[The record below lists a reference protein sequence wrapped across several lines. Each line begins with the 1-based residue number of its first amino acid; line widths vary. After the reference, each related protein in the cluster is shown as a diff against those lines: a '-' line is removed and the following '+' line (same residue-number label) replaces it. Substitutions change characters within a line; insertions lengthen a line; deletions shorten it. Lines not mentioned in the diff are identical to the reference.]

1 MSFIREIIGGIT
13 DALER
18 GRLLRRDLER
28 LTTQNAELAEQV
40 SRLVG
45 GSALAPGLTVDPP
58 IMRLR
63 VSAFVDDHWLAQSMC
78 IEPPEEGELYG
89 RWVGDGDDLPHYRVE
104 PEPWAGNL
112 FAGCRCLGIHAY
124 SLDEDETI
132 QAVYRIIAGE
142 SMGMY
147 GVITGAPEGGLYPW
161 VQLGVN
167 PTQAHGGMAL
177 PTAAAAYDPEI
188 GERAVI
194 PVDTVVHVYWTGSA
208 WRIGAAEEALSE
220 PCVEETE

>member
-1 MSFIREIIGGIT
+1 MSFLREIIGGIT

-18 GRLLRRDLER
+18 GRSLRRDLER
-28 LTTQNAELAEQV
+28 LAAQNAELAVQV
-40 SRLVG
+40 SRLAG
-45 GSALAPGLTVDPP
+45 GSALVPGLTVDPP
-58 IMRLR
+58 ITRLR
-63 VSAFVDDHWLAQSMC
+63 VSAFVDDHWLAQSMY
-78 IEPPEEGELYG
+78 IAPPEEAELFG

-112 FAGCRCLGIHAY
+112 FVGCRCLGIQAY
-124 SLDEDETI
+124 VLDENEPPL
-132 QAVYRIIAGE
+132 AVYRIIAGE

-147 GVITGAPEGGLYPW
+147 GVITGAPESGLYPW
-161 VQLGVN
+161 VQIGVN
-167 PTQAHGGMAL
+167 PAQAHGGLAL

-188 GERAVI
+188 GDRATI

-220 PCVEETE
+220 PCVEESE